1 MFGAAA
7 MSLSSFCVVSNALR
21 LNLCKIYD
29 PHKDKKIKHPAAHTT
44 AKEKKEE
51 TKIMTKTLKIEGM
64 MCGHCEAHVT
74 KALMAI
80 EGVTEVKAS
89 HETNTA
95 VVTMEKEIPEEIL
108 KKAVEDCD
116 YTYQGME

>member
-1 MFGAAA
+1 M
-7 MSLSSFCVVSNALR
+7 
-21 LNLCKIYD
+21 
-29 PHKDKKIKHPAAHTT
+29 
-44 AKEKKEE
+44 EKE
-51 TKIMTKTLKIEGM
+51 TKTMKKTLKIEGM

-80 EGVTEVKAS
+80 DGVTEVKAS